1 MTPVSRPHRAVVGLT
16 LVAAL
21 GTLAAAR
28 ADGAGSAD
36 PARAA
41 AIGDAA
47 TSPAGSDVGGDT
59 TEFRHGDHR
68 GVSCVTCHPS
78 EESHGGLAV
87 TQREDCLQCHH
98 RAAEAP
104 ACSRCHASADLR
116 GTRYRVRRSL
126 ELSVGPV
133 RERSLSF
140 DHGEHGGAACEDCHT
155 GGAEL
160 SAGSVSCADCH
171 AEHHRPDSDC
181 MACHADPPGDA
192 HTVEVAH
199 VTCGGSG
206 CHRSL
211 PFPRVPRSRPACL
224 SCHRDLVDHRP
235 GQPCVQ
241 CHVLP
246 DREPQARD
254 GATGA
259 ASR

>member
-1 MTPVSRPHRAVVGLT
+1 M
-16 LVAAL
+16 AL
-21 GTLAAAR
+21 TLAATAGALGVAR
-28 ADGAGSAD
+28 ADDTPAPGPSVRAD
-36 PARAA
+36 GLATAA
-41 AIGDAA
+41 PPPPG
-47 TSPAGSDVGGDT
+47 PVVGPDT
-59 TEFRHGDHR
+59 TEFRHRDHR

-87 TQREDCLQCHH
+87 TGPEDCLQCHH

-104 ACSRCHASADLR
+104 ACTRCHASADLR
-116 GTRYRVRRSL
+116 GARYPVRRSL
-126 ELSVGPV
+126 QLSVGPV

-140 DHGEHGGAACEDCHT
+140 DHGEHGETACADCHT
-155 GGAEL
+155 GGAEV

-171 AEHHRPDSDC
+171 EEHHRLDSDC
-181 MACHADPPGDA
+181 MACHADPPEDA

-224 SCHRDLVDHRP
+224 ACHRDLVDHRP
-235 GQPCVQ
+235 GRPCVE

-246 DREPQARD
+246 DREAQGR
-254 GATGA
+254 GA
-259 ASR
+259 AGSSSR